1 MMSMEVEGE
10 PLESKGVPMEFQI
23 LYMGGDRAH
32 YQGGPEN
39 IRGPHTLHGVP
50 RSHIFPP

>member
-1 MMSMEVEGE
+1 MKSMEVEGE

-32 YQGGPEN
+32 CQGGPEN
-39 IRGPHTLHGVP
+39 IRCSMGFRG
-50 RSHIFPP
+50 HIFFPP